1 MRFEWDSQKAETN
14 RRKHGVS
21 FEEAATVFYD
31 PLAATFGDERHS
43 DDEQRFITIGYSAH
57 GELLVVSHAE
67 RELATRIISARVATA
82 HERRAHE
89 NEG

>member
-31 PLAATFGDERHS
+31 PLAATFDDEHHS
-43 DDEQRFITIGYSAH
+43 DDEQRFITIGYSAG
-57 GELLVVSHAE
+57 GELLVVSHAD
-67 RELATRIISARVATA
+67 RDAAMRIISARVATS